1 MWALRLWGVEGG
13 SARIENPT
21 SQELSLKKR
30 RWEQCM
36 ALQKADTLFRAVT
49 VSTGGPG
56 VTDLSLPAPQALA
69 SGMWQFAVLKAHQEY
84 KD

>member
-1 MWALRLWGVEGG
+1 
-13 SARIENPT
+13 
-21 SQELSLKKR
+21 
-30 RWEQCM
+30 M

-69 SGMWQFAVLKAHQEY
+69 SGM
-84 KD
+84 